1 MTENS
6 KEEKPKTSNMVAGS
20 GIVPG
25 LVIGTG
31 VGIALHNLAV
41 GIAIGFV
48 LGVAVNAARAKAAK
62 NKRS

>member
-1 MTENS
+1 MTESS
-6 KEEKPKTSNMVAGS
+6 KEETPKTSMVAGS
-20 GIVPG
+20 GIVLG
-25 LVIGTG
+25 LVIGAG

-62 NKRS
+62 HKRS